1 MSGKFLPLVLK
12 SLLRSRTRLVA
23 TTGCCLIAAA
33 IVAFFLAAEHSLD
46 SMVLAARKSANLVMT
61 QKDRY

>member
-1 MSGKFLPLVLK
+1 LLPLVLK
-12 SLLRSRTRLVA
+12 GLLRSKTRLAA

-33 IVAFFLAAEHSLD
+33 IVAFFLTAEHSLNAMLRSAGD
-46 SMVLAARKSANLVMT
+46 SANLVMT